1 MGSNAEEAIR
11 AKAFAEKQ
19 FLEKNF
25 VGAQKYALRAQTL
38 CRELEG
44 ISQMVATFGVY
55 MASEATINGEL
66 DFYLILGVDPSV
78 EKSKLKKQYKK
89 MAVLL
94 HPDKNKTV
102 GADGAFRLVSEAW
115 TLLSDSAKRSA
126 YDQRRSLFAG
136 YSDSSKFPS
145 AHGRL
150 DTFWT
155 VCTSC
160 HVQYEYLRK
169 YVNKRLSCKNCRGVF
184 VAVET
189 GLAPPSGT
197 FQYNYSYVPENGYGN
212 HGCGVT
218 YIPTTTG
225 YGAPNVASGRHT
237 GYRSEYV
244 SNISFQGNSSAN
256 SVGISDHSGLSP
268 SSFIFY
274 QANGEANQT
283 KANGKHQLA
292 KGTGHVGSN
301 GCIGL
306 NEASKPR
313 RGRPAKKRK
322 VEQGSSNAN
331 GHEDVCANIA
341 VESKTANAN
350 GILRPAAKLPSAPE
364 YLTRRSSTAPA
375 IDGRQLLIDKARSEI
390 RKKLE
395 EMRLAAEAA
404 AAEAEKRKA
413 LAEADKSSAAGANKQ
428 PELKRTVSITVP
440 DSDFH
445 DFDQDR
451 SEECFKPKQIWALYD
466 EEDGMPRLYCIIRDV
481 ISLKPFKIYISYLS
495 SKSDSEFGSVN
506 WLDSG
511 FTKSCGSFRVFHS
524 ETVEQVN
531 IFSHLLA
538 REKAGRGGCVRIYPR
553 KGDIWAVY
561 RNWSPEW
568 NRSTSDEVRHQ
579 YEMVEVLD
587 DYSEDNGVCV
597 APLIKLDGYKTVY
610 RRNTDKDAIRWIP
623 RREML
628 RFSHQVPSSSLEV
641 IEGSNLPEGCWDLDP
656 AATPDELLQGETEL
670 HSKISPKIS
679 ETPDEQNSGEHRRQP
694 EVEERASVELPRE
707 HEKIPSKLPQEECRI
722 EATAELPLVGT
733 GARSVAALGLGTYG
747 AHGYKPKNTSYKEVW
762 HTANLY
768 HLVHTAALLAAPIT
782 SHPNIF
788 GGLLTAGIVA
798 FSGTCYV
805 VAYLEDRTYSRLAPL
820 GGFAFIGAWASL
832 MF

>member
-1 MGSNAEEAIR
+1 MGSNTEEAIR
-11 AKAFAEKQ
+11 AKTFAEKQ

-38 CRELEG
+38 CKELDG

-55 MASEATINGEL
+55 VASDAMANGEL
-66 DFYLILGVDPSV
+66 DFYSILGVAPSV

-89 MAVLL
+89 MAVML

-115 TLLSDSAKRSA
+115 TLLSDSANRSA

-136 YSDSSKFPS
+136 YSDPSKFS

-155 VCTSC
+155 VCSSC

-189 GLAPPSGT
+189 GLAPQNGT
-197 FQYNYSYVPENGYGN
+197 FQYNYSYVSENGYG
-212 HGCGVT
+212 HGSHGRGVA
-218 YIPTTTG
+218 YIPTATG
-225 YGAPNVASGRHT
+225 YGAPNVVSGHHT
-237 GYRSEYV
+237 GYRSEYA
-244 SNISFQGNSSAN
+244 SNISFQGSSAGN
-256 SVGISDHSGLSP
+256 SVGLSDPSGLSS
-268 SSFIFY
+268 SSFIYY

-283 KANGKHQLA
+283 KANGKHLLVNY
-292 KGTGHVGSN
+292 TGHVGSN
-301 GCIGL
+301 GCTGQYD
-306 NEASKPR
+306 ASKPR

-322 VEQGSSNAN
+322 VELGISYPN
-331 GHEDVCANIA
+331 GHDEVCANVH
-341 VESKTANAN
+341 VEPKTATAN
-350 GILRPAAKLPSAPE
+350 GILKPAAKLPFAPE
-364 YLTRRSSTAPA
+364 TLTRRSSAPAPA
-375 IDGRQLLIDKARSEI
+375 IDGRQLLIDKARTEI
-390 RKKLE
+390 GRKLE
-395 EMRLAAEAA
+395 EMKLAAEAA

-413 LAEADKSSAAGANKQ
+413 LAEAAKSAAANK
-428 PELKRTVSITVP
+428 ELEIKRTVSITVP

-445 DFDQDR
+445 DFDLDR

-466 EEDGMPRLYCIIRDV
+466 EEDGMPRLYCIIREI

-495 SKSDSEFGSVN
+495 SKSDTEFGSVN
-506 WLDSG
+506 WLDCG

-553 KGDIWAVY
+553 SGDIWAVY
-561 RNWSPEW
+561 RNWSPDW
-568 NRSTSDEVRHQ
+568 NRTTPDEVRHQ

-610 RRNTDKDAIRWIP
+610 QRNIDKDATRWIP

-628 RFSHQVPSSSLEV
+628 RFSHQVPSCSLKVE
-641 IEGSNLPEGCWDLDP
+641 SANLPKGCWDLDP
-656 AATPDELLQGETEL
+656 AATPEELLQGETEL
-670 HSKISPKIS
+670 HNKRSPGQTANIS
-679 ETPDEQNSGEHRRQP
+679 EIREEKYSSEEKLSQRTICASTPDKHGTQVPG
-694 EVEERASVELPRE
+694 VELDRITTE
-707 HEKIPSKLPQEECRI
+707 LPQLECRAE
-722 EATAELPLVGT
+722 EAPAGLPCVGT
-733 GARSVAALGLGTYG
+733 GARS
-747 AHGYKPKNTSYKEVW
+747 
-762 HTANLY
+762 
-768 HLVHTAALLAAPIT
+768 
-782 SHPNIF
+782 
-788 GGLLTAGIVA
+788 
-798 FSGTCYV
+798 C
-805 VAYLEDRTYSRLAPL
+805 
-820 GGFAFIGAWASL
+820 
-832 MF
+832 

>member
-1 MGSNAEEAIR
+1 MGSATEEAVR

-38 CRELEG
+38 CKELEG
-44 ISQMVATFGVY
+44 VSQMVATFGVY
-55 MASEATINGEL
+55 TASEATINGEL
-66 DFYLILGVDPSV
+66 DFYSILGVDPSV

-89 MAVLL
+89 MAVML

-115 TLLSDSAKRSA
+115 TLLSDSGKRSA

-136 YSDSSKFPS
+136 YNDPSKFS

-189 GLAPPSGT
+189 GLAPPNGT
-197 FQYNYSYVPENGYGN
+197 FQYNYSYLPENGYGS
-212 HGCGVT
+212 HGRGVA

-225 YGAPNVASGRHT
+225 YGAVAPAVGPGHHT

-244 SNISFQGNSSAN
+244 SNISFQGSSSGNSIGLSEP
-256 SVGISDHSGLSP
+256 SGLSS
-268 SSFIFY
+268 SSFIFH
-274 QANGEANQT
+274 QANGEANQA
-283 KANGKHQLA
+283 KANGKHQPT
-292 KGTGHVGSN
+292 KGMGHAVSN
-301 GCIGL
+301 GCTSQYD
-306 NEASKPR
+306 ASKPR

-322 VEQGSSNAN
+322 LESGGLNAN
-331 GHEDVCANIA
+331 GHDEASANVSA
-341 VESKTANAN
+341 ERKTANAN
-350 GILRPAAKLPSAPE
+350 GNPAVKLPSTSE
-364 YLTRRSSTAPA
+364 NVLRRCSAAPA
-375 IDGRQLLIDKARSEI
+375 VDGRQLLIDKAKAEI
-390 RKKLE
+390 HRKLV
-395 EMRLAAEAA
+395 EMKLAAEVA

-413 LAEADKSSAAGANKQ
+413 LAELDKSAASKQ
-428 PELKRTVSITVP
+428 AELKRTLSITVP

-451 SEECFKPKQIWALYD
+451 SEGCFKPKQIWALYD
-466 EEDGMPRLYCIIRDV
+466 EEDGMPRLYCIIRE
-481 ISLKPFKIYISYLS
+481 ITSLKPFKIYISYLS
-495 SKSDSEFGSVN
+495 SRSDTEFGTVN

-531 IFSHLLA
+531 IFSHLLS

-553 KGDIWAVY
+553 CGDIWAVY
-561 RNWSPEW
+561 RNWSPDW
-568 NRSTSDEVRHQ
+568 NRTTPDEVRHQ

-597 APLIKLDGYKTVY
+597 APLIKVNGYKTVY
-610 RRNTDKDAIRWIP
+610 RRNTDKSAIRWVP

-628 RFSHQVPSSSLEV
+628 RFSHQVPSCLLKV
-641 IEGSNLPEGCWDLDP
+641 EGTNLPEGCWDLDP
-656 AATPDELLQGETEL
+656 AAIPEELLQGDGRLEKKKSPPFETAE
-670 HSKISPKIS
+670 IGQEGNS
-679 ETPDEQNSGEHRRQP
+679 EMETQQVGGGA
-694 EVEERASVELPRE
+694 EERQDERMPPPPE
-707 HEKIPSKLPQEECRI
+707 EECRREE
-722 EATAELPLVGT
+722 EAGVDVEEL
-733 GARSVAALGLGTYG
+733 R
-747 AHGYKPKNTSYKEVW
+747 
-762 HTANLY
+762 
-768 HLVHTAALLAAPIT
+768 
-782 SHPNIF
+782 
-788 GGLLTAGIVA
+788 
-798 FSGTCYV
+798 
-805 VAYLEDRTYSRLAPL
+805 
-820 GGFAFIGAWASL
+820 
-832 MF
+832 

>member
-1 MGSNAEEAIR
+1 MGSITEEAVR

-25 VGAQKYALRAQTL
+25 VGAQKYALRAQSM
-38 CRELEG
+38 CKELEG

-55 MASEATINGEL
+55 AASEATINGEL
-66 DFYLILGVDPSV
+66 DFYSILGVDPSV

-89 MAVLL
+89 MAVML

-115 TLLSDSAKRSA
+115 TLLSDSGKRSA
-126 YDQRRSLFAG
+126 YDQRRNLFAG
-136 YSDSSKFPS
+136 YNDPSKFS

-189 GLAPPSGT
+189 GLAPPNGT
-197 FQYNYSYVPENGYGN
+197 FQYNYSYVPENGYGS
-212 HGCGVT
+212 HGRGVA
-218 YIPTTTG
+218 YMPTTTG
-225 YGAPNVASGRHT
+225 YGAVAPNVGSGHHT

-244 SNISFQGNSSAN
+244 SNISFQGSSSGNSI
-256 SVGISDHSGLSP
+256 GLSDPSGLSS
-268 SSFIFY
+268 SSFIFH
-274 QANGEANQT
+274 QANGDANQT
-283 KANGKHQLA
+283 KANGKHQPMKA
-292 KGTGHVGSN
+292 MGHVVAN
-301 GCIGL
+301 GCTGQY
-306 NEASKPR
+306 EASKPR

-322 VEQGSSNAN
+322 LELGSLSAN
-331 GHEDVCANIA
+331 GHEEVSANVSA
-341 VESKTANAN
+341 ERKTANAN
-350 GILRPAAKLPSAPE
+350 GSSAVKLPSASE
-364 YLTRRSSTAPA
+364 NLTRRSSSAPA
-375 IDGRQLLIDKARSEI
+375 VDGRQLLIDKARTEI
-390 RKKLE
+390 RRKLV
-395 EMRLAAEAA
+395 EMRLAAEVA

-413 LAEADKSSAAGANKQ
+413 RAELDKLAASKQ
-428 PELKRTVSITVP
+428 SELKRTVSITVP

-466 EEDGMPRLYCIIRDV
+466 EEDGMPRLYCIIRE
-481 ISLKPFKIYISYLS
+481 ITSLKPFKIYISYLS
-495 SKSDSEFGSVN
+495 SRSDTEFGTVN

-531 IFSHLLA
+531 IFSHLLS

-553 KGDIWAVY
+553 CGDIWAVY
-561 RNWSPEW
+561 RNWSPDW
-568 NRSTSDEVRHQ
+568 NRTTPDEVRHQ

-610 RRNTDKDAIRWIP
+610 RRNTDQNAIRWVP

-628 RFSHQVPSSSLEV
+628 RFSHQVPSCSLKL
-641 IEGSNLPEGCWDLDP
+641 EGAKLPEGCWDLDP
-656 AATPDELLQGETEL
+656 AATPEELLQGDTQLDNAKSPVETANV
-670 HSKISPKIS
+670 S
-679 ETPDEQNSGEHRRQP
+679 EIRQEQNSEIETQVGAGVAG
-694 EVEERASVELPRE
+694 VEERQGDKMR
-707 HEKIPSKLPQEECRI
+707 PQEECRG
-722 EATAELPLVGT
+722 EATD
-733 GARSVAALGLGTYG
+733 
-747 AHGYKPKNTSYKEVW
+747 EV
-762 HTANLY
+762 
-768 HLVHTAALLAAPIT
+768 
-782 SHPNIF
+782 S
-788 GGLLTAGIVA
+788 
-798 FSGTCYV
+798 SGV
-805 VAYLEDRTYSRLAPL
+805 DK
-820 GGFAFIGAWASL
+820 SL
-832 MF
+832 R